1 MSLKTATFLSS
12 SFKDSLDVGDPAVDP
27 GDGGKLDAGEL
38 NEDPAEGANIGDIL
52 IIDAG
57 GDLEYRL
64 VDVEILLDVE
74 TLLVGDVFGV
84 LLTELLTILPLTRN
98 FGWISKGLAKARE
111 EAIFLSKLSSASS
124 SDDVLT
130 SGILPDCLA

>member
-1 MSLKTATFLSS
+1 M
-12 SFKDSLDVGDPAVDP
+12 
-27 GDGGKLDAGEL
+27 
-38 NEDPAEGANIGDIL
+38 
-52 IIDAG
+52 
-57 GDLEYRL
+57 
-64 VDVEILLDVE
+64 EILLDVE

-84 LLTELLTILPLTRN
+84 LLTELLAILPLTRN

>member
-1 MSLKTATFLSS
+1 M
-12 SFKDSLDVGDPAVDP
+12 
-27 GDGGKLDAGEL
+27 
-38 NEDPAEGANIGDIL
+38 
-52 IIDAG
+52 
-57 GDLEYRL
+57 
-64 VDVEILLDVE
+64 EILLDVE